1 MRRWRIFFWQVEDD
15 LEESKIRRRR
25 TLFMD
30 WNFLDLCRR
39 QGGVEWRVVLTLARI
54 NFLLHVPYTVVND
67 LVVHECR
74 VFHVRGIKIW

>member
-1 MRRWRIFFWQVEDD
+1 
-15 LEESKIRRRR
+15 
-25 TLFMD
+25 MD